1 MSDDHESEQK
11 IQNSGLEQNHQWR
24 LGLTILLVG
33 YWSALFISTHIPMP
47 ELGSL
52 PQNSDK
58 LMHFVAYAGLAFL
71 LGARVSVSSPLTGKL
86 AGKIFAITS
95 VYAVID
101 ELLQTIPF
109 LHRTG
114 DPFDALA
121 DCLGSVIGLLLLFLV
136 RTWLDRKQKQ
146 RS

>member
-1 MSDDHESEQK
+1 MNPE
-11 IQNSGLEQNHQWR
+11 IEQNQRWR
-24 LGLTILLVG
+24 FVLTVLLVG
-33 YWSALFISTHIPMP
+33 YWCALFISTHIPMP
-47 ELGSL
+47 KLGSL

-71 LGARVSVSSPLTGKL
+71 LGARWSVSSPLTGKL
-86 AGKIFAITS
+86 AGKVFGITA

-121 DCLGSVIGLLLLFLV
+121 DCIGSVIGLLLLFLV
-136 RTWLDRKQKQ
+136 RTWFDRMQKQ